1 MLHKVD
7 LKVLK
12 KLSVGLRQWKEDELA
27 LAILRR
33 GGPEAMGVAAELIL
47 GSEW

>member
-1 MLHKVD
+1 VD

-12 KLSVGLRQWKEDELA
+12 QLSAGLRQWKEDELA
-27 LAILRR
+27 VAVLRR

-47 GSEW
+47 GCEW